1 MSKNTFCVIL
11 GPFFSFFASA
21 GLATSASSARPI
33 KSACVVRIFHRR
45 NDVEADK
52 KKKHEDFF
60 QRRFNSRHA
69 KFAQKN
75 VGRLDVASAPLPG
88 CAGGLLCGLRTC
100 AGVLLRGS
108 VASKLQVGT
117 RGVCHCVLCFRVF
130 LL

>member
-60 QRRFNSRHA
+60 QVLIDGMPSLRRRM
-69 KFAQKN
+69 
-75 VGRLDVASAPLPG
+75 L
-88 CAGGLLCGLRTC
+88 GGLMSRRLLCLAVL
-100 AGVLLRGS
+100 AGS
-108 VASKLQVGT
+108 CVAYVPVQVS
-117 RGVCHCVLCFRVF
+117 CFEDPSQASCR
-130 LL
+130 